1 MRSRN
6 LLISI
11 VLIAVLAIGVIAL
24 ASWTDRPAP
33 APVIDGQE
41 GYDVIVVGGDPEG
54 VAAALSSARNGL
66 RTLLIED
73 DSALGGLMT
82 LGQLNFLDM
91 SHGPKRELLTR
102 GIFEE
107 FYEALGNAF
116 DVEEAKEWFLTKTKQ
131 EKNLTVLLDT
141 EVTAPI
147 MEDRTIRGVRV
158 KENGVEKEY
167 LALQLI
173 DATVD
178 ADLAVAAG
186 GGSGRSS
193 LYCWWRRLW

>member
-1 MRSRN
+1 MCIR
-6 LLISI
+6 
-11 VLIAVLAIGVIAL
+11 
-24 ASWTDRPAP
+24 DR
-33 APVIDGQE
+33 
-41 GYDVIVVGGDPEG
+41 
-54 VAAALSSARNGL
+54 
-66 RTLLIED
+66 
-73 DSALGGLMT
+73 
-82 LGQLNFLDM
+82 
-91 SHGPKRELLTR
+91 PKRELLTR

-186 GGSGRSS
+186 VPYTVGGEDYGEEGLLMGVTLVFEVAGVDWNEVVRY
-193 LYCWWRRLW
+193 LKHEDRCV